1 MIIYSD
7 TKKEIINLTGIKCY
21 ANYIVF
27 QYYYIFY
34 HLSQFFFMVKI
45 PGTQPNKNHKIKI
58 DLYFLTFSLEKLT
71 LSAP

>member
-1 MIIYSD
+1 MRIISCFNIIIFFIIYR
-7 TKKEIINLTGIKCY
+7 G
-21 ANYIVF
+21 
-27 QYYYIFY
+27 
-34 HLSQFFFMVKI
+34 FFFMVKI